1 MGKVAMLPAIRR
13 GVGGR
18 EAPSATEPVP
28 EASLNAI
35 ISSLP
40 TQPENQL
47 DIGLEILRNAF
58 TQKVQQLEEDNKGTR
73 NDGKEKMALAQVLE
87 QKVSALEK
95 TINDISA
102 QCRDLE
108 QEHESLTTE
117 RDALGEQYK
126 RISANVKALS
136 DFKRNCSSFLDH
148 KDDFD
153 VERIHD
159 GLAPKLQAMLADDD
173 EGVDGRSPTVER

>member
-1 MGKVAMLPAIRR
+1 MAD
-13 GVGGR
+13 
-18 EAPSATEPVP
+18 
-28 EASLNAI
+28 SLRDAVFQN
-35 ISSLP
+35 P
-40 TQPENQL
+40 Q
-47 DIGLEILRNAF
+47 
-58 TQKVQQLEEDNKGTR
+58 
-73 NDGKEKMALAQVLE
+73 
-87 QKVSALEK
+87 

-173 EGVDGRSPTVER
+173 EGVDERSPTVERSRSRAR